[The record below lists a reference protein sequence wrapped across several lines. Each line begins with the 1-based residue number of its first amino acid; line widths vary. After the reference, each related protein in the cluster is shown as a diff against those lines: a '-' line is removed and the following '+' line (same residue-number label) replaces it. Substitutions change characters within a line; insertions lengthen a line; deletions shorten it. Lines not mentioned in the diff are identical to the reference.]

1 MLASISWSEVL
12 TLAVP
17 LILGGIFTGLLAGLL
32 GVGGGALIVPVLY
45 EVFRAI
51 GVEESVRMQLCVGT
65 SLAIIVPTSLQSYRA
80 HKARGAVL
88 PGVLKQWSIPALAGV
103 ACGSALASFVHGWVL
118 QAAFVVIALIMAT
131 KALSGRSD
139 WRFADT
145 LPGKGPM
152 MAYGFVIGL
161 AAALVGISGGGLA
174 TMVLTLYGTPIHVA
188 VATSAGIGMLIP
200 IPGIIG
206 YAIGGLSH
214 LDQLPP
220 LSIGYVSLIGFACM
234 APVST
239 AVAPLGARIAHAL
252 PRRGLEIGFGVFLL
266 IMAARFL
273 IAIIWR

>member
-12 TLAVP
+12 TLAVA
-17 LILGGIFTGLLAGLL
+17 LLVGGVLTGLLAGVL

-65 SLAIIVPTSLQSYRA
+65 SLAIIVPTSLQSYRT
-80 HKARGAVL
+80 HKARGSVM
-88 PGVLKQWSIPALAGV
+88 PGVLKMWSVPALFGV
-103 ACGSALASFVHGWVL
+103 AIGSALASVTQGWVL
-118 QAAFVVIALIMAT
+118 QAAFVVIAIIMAT
-131 KALSGRSD
+131 KSLSGRSD

-152 MAYGFVIGL
+152 MAYAFVIGL

-174 TMVLTLYGTPIHVA
+174 TMVLTLYGVPIHVA

-220 LSIGYVSLIGFACM
+220 FSIGYVSLIGFACM

-239 AVAPLGARIAHAL
+239 AVAPYGARLAHAL
-252 PRRGLEIGFGVFLL
+252 PKRALEISFGVFLL
-266 IMAARFL
+266 IMSARFV
-273 IAIIWR
+273 IAIIWQ

>member
-17 LILGGIFTGLLAGLL
+17 LLLGGVITGLLAGLL
-32 GVGGGALIVPVLY
+32 GVGGGAVIVPVLY
-45 EVFRAI
+45 EVFRVI
-51 GVEESVRMQLCVGT
+51 GVDESVRMQLCVGT

-80 HKARGAVL
+80 HKARGAIL
-88 PGVLKQWSIPALAGV
+88 PGVLKLWSIPALAGV
-103 ACGSALASFVHGWVL
+103 ALGSVLASMTQGWVL
-118 QAAFVVIALIMAT
+118 QAAFVIIALIMAF
-131 KALSGRSD
+131 KILFGRSS
-139 WRFADT
+139 WRFGDT
-145 LPGKGPM
+145 LPGNGAM
-152 MAYGFVIGL
+152 RAYAFFVGL
-161 AAALVGISGGGLA
+161 AAALVGLSGGGLV
-174 TMVLTLYGTPIHVA
+174 TMILTLYGVPIHVA

-206 YAIGGLSH
+206 YAVGGLSH

-220 LSIGYVSLIGFACM
+220 FSIGYVSLIGFACM

-239 AVAPLGARIAHAL
+239 AVAPFGARLAHAL
-252 PRRGLEIGFGVFLL
+252 PKRALELGFGIFLL